1 MAFGYSAHSKM
12 HSEKPFFRVFPPPE
26 IMLMP
31 SVGLDISD
39 HTARFIELKTKAGKI
54 EIGRHGEKT
63 IPDSTLSLGEIKDAA
78 ALKTALSAL
87 AKENDLSFVRMSL
100 PEEKAY
106 LFRTEVPLLSPEET
120 KENIAF
126 QLEEHVPIGAGDA
139 VFDYVV
145 ANPLF
150 GKIGGAMR
158 EVVVSVFP
166 REFIEGYVDV
176 LAGAGLTPLSF
187 EMEAS
192 AIARSLVPV
201 NNLKTYMIVDFGYK
215 RTGIIIVSR
224 GAVHLST
231 TVDIGGEALTEA
243 IEKKLSITR
252 DEAEALK
259 REGAFSRNGRY
270 REMFPLLLDA
280 ITSLKDQVNK
290 LFVYWHN
297 HPDKKDATPPPIER
311 IILTGGD
318 ANLEGL
324 SDHFALAMRVPAE
337 VGNVWSNILRTNEEV
352 PSISFS
358 ESLSY
363 AVAIGLA
370 MRDL

>member
-1 MAFGYSAHSKM
+1 
-12 HSEKPFFRVFPPPE
+12 
-26 IMLMP
+26 MP
-31 SVGLDISD
+31 SVGLDISE
-39 HTARFIELKTKAGKI
+39 HTARFVELVTKKGKI
-54 EIGRHGEKT
+54 QIGRHGEQV
-63 IPDSTLSLGEIKDAA
+63 IPEGTFSLGEIKDVGT
-78 ALKTALSAL
+78 LRSAL
-87 AKENDLSFVRMSL
+87 IALRREYDLSFVRVSL

-106 LFRTEVPLLSPEET
+106 LFRTEVPHLSPEET
-120 KENIAF
+120 RENIAF
-126 QLEEHVPIGAGDA
+126 QLEEHVPIGAADA
-139 VFDYVV
+139 VFDYSIV
-145 ANPLF
+145 NPLF
-150 GKIGGAMR
+150 GKISASMR

-166 REFIEGYVDV
+166 RNFIESYISV
-176 LAGAGLTPLSF
+176 LDGAGLTPLSL

-192 AIARSLVPV
+192 AMARSLVPQ

-243 IEKKLSITR
+243 IEKKLSISR
-252 DEAEALK
+252 DEAENLK

-270 REMFPLLLDA
+270 REMFPLL
-280 ITSLKDQVNK
+280 IESIQSLKDQVNK
-290 LFVYWHN
+290 LFIYWHN
-297 HPDKKDATPPPIER
+297 HPDKKDATPPPIEK

-337 VGNVWSNILRTNEEV
+337 VGNIWSNVLHTEEDV
-352 PSISFS
+352 PSIPFT

-363 AVAIGLA
+363 ATAVGLA